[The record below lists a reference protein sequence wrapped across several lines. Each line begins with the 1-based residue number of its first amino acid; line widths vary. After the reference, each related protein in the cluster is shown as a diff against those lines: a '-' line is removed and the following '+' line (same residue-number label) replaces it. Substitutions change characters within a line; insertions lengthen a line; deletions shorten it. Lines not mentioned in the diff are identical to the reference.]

1 MKHILYLVAS
11 TLLVIPSPVLDQS
24 NSQSQYLAGNTV
36 EQIVASAELHGRG
49 FPVDPSM
56 PMRMPAI
63 FASAAAA
70 GTSERRCVKAAGQGP
85 VRSGEFVISGELSGF
100 LYPDPRRRGVKIPW
114 SPLHHSSNM
123 ELLVR
128 ARRVGAA
135 GEYRYIGVTVAHGS
149 REPGQPVPLEEREY
163 FFPSAIE
170 FLHSGT
176 WVVVATQASDWGC
189 FVLTLP
195 DPSGR

>member
-1 MKHILYLVAS
+1 M
-11 TLLVIPSPVLDQS
+11 
-24 NSQSQYLAGNTV
+24 N
-36 EQIVASAELHGRG
+36 
-49 FPVDPSM
+49 
-56 PMRMPAI
+56 
-63 FASAAAA
+63 
-70 GTSERRCVKAAGQGP
+70 AAGQGP
-85 VRSGEFVISGELSGF
+85 VRSGEFVTSGGLSGF

-114 SPLHHSSNM
+114 SPLHHSPNM

-149 REPGQPVPLEEREY
+149 RGPGQPPFPLEEPEY

-176 WVVVATQASDWGC
+176 WIVVATQASDWGC
-189 FVLTLP
+189 FVLSLP
-195 DPSGR
+195 EVPGR